1 MAYFMAA
8 DTWVRPPDP
17 QRRHVPILF
26 RVFFLFAY
34 KKEMEKLLSQLER
47 IKGKTKMKQTNNRFP
62 SDNTT

>member
-34 KKEMEKLLSQLER
+34 KKEMGKLLSQLER
-47 IKGKTKMKQTNNRFP
+47 INETN
-62 SDNTT
+62 